1 MTGGVGNGSIV
12 EADRGIGEASG
23 AVDGNESCDGICSD
37 IVEGRGTAIF
47 KFFEDGVEASAA
59 ASFCLHQISLL
70 KRKGRHTMY
79 A

>member
-1 MTGGVGNGSIV
+1 VTGGVGNGSIV

-47 KFFEDGVEASAA
+47 RFFEDGVDASEA
-59 ASFCLHQISLL
+59 ASFCLHQLSMLG
-70 KRKGRHTMY
+70 RKARHTMY

>member
-1 MTGGVGNGSIV
+1 VTGGVGNGSIV

-70 KRKGRHTMY
+70 KRNGRHTMY